1 MNAHTSVDKLN
12 QLIELAKN
20 QVQVG
25 AKYVH
30 YRDLNSPYLVIG
42 IGIQEATEKP
52 TVIYQ
57 KEAGPI
63 WVRDLDSWLEPVS
76 VDGVTVARFQIL

>member
-1 MNAHTSVDKLN
+1 MSNHTSTDKLN
-12 QLIELAKN
+12 RLIEFAKK

-25 AKYVH
+25 AKYAH
-30 YRDLNSPYLVIG
+30 YRDLNSHYLVLG

-57 KEAGPI
+57 KESGPI
-63 WVRDLDSWLEPVS
+63 WVRDLDSWLEPV
-76 VDGVTVARFQIL
+76 VVNGVTIARFQIR